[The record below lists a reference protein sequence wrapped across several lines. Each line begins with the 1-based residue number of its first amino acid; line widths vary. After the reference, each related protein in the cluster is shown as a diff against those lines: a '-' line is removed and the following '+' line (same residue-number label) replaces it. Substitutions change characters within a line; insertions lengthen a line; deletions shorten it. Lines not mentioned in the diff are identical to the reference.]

1 MKMKILFIISFLLT
15 LNFCKKSSSGSLSN
29 LIKETLKQKPKDRKL
44 FLTFSWNANEQRY
57 VQRERMK
64 EVMKNT
70 LKNLME
76 KYQFDT
82 HLDQWNH
89 ELLEDVHRQYY
100 KAKSN
105 VQLAKHFLIEKMDNI
120 YNNFVQPARW
130 FY

>member
-1 MKMKILFIISFLLT
+1 MKLCLLT
-15 LNFCKKSSSGSLSN
+15 MLALLAVVAKAAV
-29 LIKETLKQKPKDRKL
+29 PKDRKL
-44 FLTFSWNANEQRY
+44 FVSFSWTANEKRY

-64 EVMKNT
+64 EIMKNY
-70 LKNLME
+70 LKNTME
-76 KYQFDT
+76 RYQFES

-105 VQLAKHFLIEKMDNI
+105 VELARHFLLEKMDTI
-120 YNNFVQPARW
+120 YNNFIQPARW

>member
-1 MKMKILFIISFLLT
+1 MKILLIISFLLT
-15 LNFCKKSSSGSLSN
+15 LNLAKKSSSGSLSS
-29 LIKETLKQKPKDRKL
+29 LIKETLNQRPKDRKL
-44 FLTFSWNANEQRY
+44 FLTFSWNADEKRY